1 MVQYSV
7 VMPTY
12 NRAGLV
18 ARAVDSVLAQTCRD
32 FEVIVVDDG
41 STDDTE
47 VVVRPYRDRI
57 RYLRQSNR
65 GSASARNLGILE
77 CRGRYVAFLDS
88 DDLWHP
94 EKLARTEEAIEA
106 HPDAGLFYSDY
117 RSRAADGRPVR
128 VERCRPVVGN
138 AYSEILLHYFALTS
152 TVVCKRECFD
162 VCGLFH
168 EPLRR
173 AQDWDMW
180 IRIARRFSFVH
191 IPAVLTE
198 YTWEPFNGER
208 ASRSTIDD
216 LQSVVDR
223 ALQADRDLGP
233 GTRRRILGR
242 LAYTQGV
249 EHLRYGRR
257 QEARA
262 CFRESFR
269 SEPWFG
275 RSILYWAV
283 AAMGL
288 AARLPERMRVRLRI
302 A

>member
-1 MVQYSV
+1 
-7 VMPTY
+7 
-12 NRAGLV
+12 
-18 ARAVDSVLAQTCRD
+18 
-32 FEVIVVDDG
+32 
-41 STDDTE
+41 
-47 VVVRPYRDRI
+47 
-57 RYLRQSNR
+57 
-65 GSASARNLGILE
+65 
-77 CRGRYVAFLDS
+77 
-88 DDLWHP
+88 
-94 EKLARTEEAIEA
+94 
-106 HPDAGLFYSDY
+106 
-117 RSRAADGRPVR
+117 
-128 VERCRPVVGN
+128 
-138 AYSEILLHYFALTS
+138 
-152 TVVCKRECFD
+152 VVCKRECFD